1 MGLQG
6 HVMSRVRHAS
16 YDFLATPLRFTLGD
30 CFLRASLSDSA
41 VFQREILGYVVMTR
55 RSGIAGQKICLAI
68 PWPGVCH
75 DSRFSSKQGLVEPG
89 CSSRTSRPG
98 QNGHRAAS

>member
-30 CFLRASLSDSA
+30 CFLIASLSDSQQY
-41 VFQREILGYVVMTR
+41 F
-55 RSGIAGQKICLAI
+55 SG
-68 PWPGVCH
+68 
-75 DSRFSSKQGLVEPG
+75 RFWAMLL
-89 CSSRTSRPG
+89 
-98 QNGHRAAS
+98 